1 MEAWWGH
8 LPLCPFKRWAALTEV
23 SFHKNIIGNFMVYQ
37 DRLETNSYSYSDT
50 QKIQNDFL
58 PFLLL
63 NLRLTLWLNRNKHI
77 W

>member
-37 DRLETNSYSYSDT
+37 DRLETNSYSCLGT
-50 QKIQNDFL
+50 RKIQVEFL
-58 PFLLL
+58 
-63 NLRLTLWLNRNKHI
+63 
-77 W
+77 